1 MGDNFKRNF
10 KLKKMEKIHIA
21 TGREMC
27 HAIWDDDFA
36 KVIELAK
43 NGDGDIQTI
52 EVSNNNVDIFKDNDY
67 AILVSKKQMEI
78 IRKLEKLI

>member
-1 MGDNFKRNF
+1 LGDNFKRNF

>member
-1 MGDNFKRNF
+1 M
-10 KLKKMEKIHIA
+10 KINIA

-27 HAIWDDDFA
+27 HAIWDDDFT

-52 EVSNNNVDIFKDNDY
+52 EVSNKDVDIFKGNDY
-67 AILVSKKQMEI
+67 AILVSKKQMDI

>member
-1 MGDNFKRNF
+1 
-10 KLKKMEKIHIA
+10 MEINIA
-21 TGREMC
+21 IGSEMC
-27 HAIWDDDFA
+27 HAIWDDDFT

-52 EVSNNNVDIFKDNDY
+52 EVSNKDVDIFKGNDY
-67 AILVSKKQMEI
+67 AILVSKKQMDI

>member
-1 MGDNFKRNF
+1 MD
-10 KLKKMEKIHIA
+10 KIHIA

-43 NGDGDIQTI
+43 NGDGDITTI
-52 EVSNNNVDIFKDNDY
+52 KITNKDIDIFKNNDY
-67 AILVSKKQMEI
+67 AILVTKKQMDI
-78 IRKLEKLI
+78 INKLEKII

>member
-1 MGDNFKRNF
+1 
-10 KLKKMEKIHIA
+10 MEINIA
-21 TGREMC
+21 IGREMC
-27 HAIWDDDFA
+27 HAIWDDDFT

-52 EVSNNNVDIFKDNDY
+52 EISNKDVDIFKGNDY
-67 AILVSKKQMEI
+67 AILVSKKQMDI

>member
-1 MGDNFKRNF
+1 
-10 KLKKMEKIHIA
+10 MEINIA
-21 TGREMC
+21 IGREMC
-27 HAIWDDDFA
+27 HAIWDDDFT

-52 EVSNNNVDIFKDNDY
+52 EISNKDVDIFKGYDY

>member
-1 MGDNFKRNF
+1 
-10 KLKKMEKIHIA
+10 MEINIA
-21 TGREMC
+21 IGREMC
-27 HAIWDDDFA
+27 HAIWDDDFT

-52 EVSNNNVDIFKDNDY
+52 EISNKDVDIFKGNDY

>member
-1 MGDNFKRNF
+1 
-10 KLKKMEKIHIA
+10 MEINIA
-21 TGREMC
+21 IGREMC
-27 HAIWDDDFA
+27 HAIWDDDFT

-52 EVSNNNVDIFKDNDY
+52 EVSNKDVDIFKGNDY

>member
-1 MGDNFKRNF
+1 
-10 KLKKMEKIHIA
+10 MEINIA

-27 HAIWDDDFA
+27 HAIWDDDFM

>member
-1 MGDNFKRNF
+1 M
-10 KLKKMEKIHIA
+10 KINIA
-21 TGREMC
+21 IGREMC
-27 HAIWDDDFA
+27 HAIWDDDFT

-52 EVSNNNVDIFKDNDY
+52 EISNKDVDIFKGNDY

>member
-1 MGDNFKRNF
+1 
-10 KLKKMEKIHIA
+10 MEINIA

-27 HAIWDDDFA
+27 HAIWDDDYT

-52 EVSNNNVDIFKDNDY
+52 EINNKGVDIFKDNDY
-67 AILVSKKQMEI
+67 AIMVSKRQMDI

>member
-1 MGDNFKRNF
+1 MDI
-10 KLKKMEKIHIA
+10 IHIA

-43 NGDGDIQTI
+43 NGNGDIKTI
-52 EVSNNNVDIFKDNDY
+52 EITSKDVDIFKNNDY
-67 AILVSKKQMEI
+67 AILVSKKQMDI
-78 IRKLEKLI
+78 INKLEKLIYNENLY